1 MKRNL
6 AYSGLVFAL
15 VFLWVVTGALTQYL
29 MGAVDSDTLR
39 FAFWFGFGMSAFI
52 AVIFFTALREIRN
65 KFFGATSEEVYTP
78 SRKFAAVAGTFLT
91 VCVAGSVAQSFP
103 IGKKK
108 AEAARAE
115 AKQKEDATKAFAEQQ
130 EKEQQRLA
138 AMTPEERRAEARR
151 KEEAAVA
158 SIIKEGETMLKRW
171 REREVWAT
179 AKLAGKTLKE
189 PDSRPVLKQEWA
201 DVKAHLS
208 SIKSTQ
214 PQYKKSQALL
224 TAMAEE
230 DKKAAAVDA
239 AFQAAARGDARKEFA
254 KRLEQVFIEKRMN
267 TDVSASGSK
276 NTILRIKWALASKVS
291 AHDLS
296 KSDILETAEKA
307 GFKKVIFTDGYDF
320 AWQWELHPKVE

>member
-15 VFLWVVTGALTQYL
+15 LFLWVVAGALTQYF
-29 MGAVDSDTLR
+29 MGAVDSETLR
-39 FAFWFGFGMSAFI
+39 FAFVFGFGVS
-52 AVIFFTALREIRN
+52 AVIAAIFFASFRAIRN
-65 KFFGATSEEVYTP
+65 KFFGATSEETYTP
-78 SRKFAAVAGTFLT
+78 SRKFAAVAGTLLT

-103 IGKKK
+103 IGKER

-115 AKQKEDATKAFAEQQ
+115 AKRKEDSAKALAERQ

-138 AMTPEERRAEARR
+138 AMTPEERAAEARR

-158 SIIKEGETMLKRW
+158 PIIKEGEAMIKRW
-171 REREVWAT
+171 REREAWAT
-179 AKLAGKTLKE
+179 AKLAGKNIKE
-189 PDSRPVLKQEWA
+189 PDSKPVLKQEWA

-214 PQYKKSQALL
+214 PQYEKSQALL
-224 TAMAEE
+224 VAMAEE
-230 DKKAAAVDA
+230 DKKAAVADA
-239 AFQAAARGDARKEFA
+239 AFQAASWVDARKEFA

-267 TDVSASGSK
+267 TDVSASGPK
-276 NTILRIKWALASKVS
+276 NTILRIKRALASKVS
-291 AHDLS
+291 ANDMS

-307 GFKKVIFTDGYDF
+307 GFKKVVFTDGYDF